1 MRAIEY
7 TEYGPP
13 DVLRLVEV
21 PKPAP
26 KDDEVLIRIRAA
38 SINALD
44 WRMVAG
50 KPLFARLFTGGL
62 RRPKVTRLGVDVS
75 GEVEAIGASVTRFK
89 PGDMVFGACRGSF
102 AEYGCAREDKLAMKP
117 AGVSFDDAAAT
128 PVAGLTALQALRDVA
143 HIKGGQHVLV
153 DGASGGVGTFAVQI
167 ARASGADVTAVCST
181 RNVETARSIGA
192 DHVIDYTREDFTRS
206 GKRYDLILAAN
217 AYHSIFDYRRSLNPD
232 GIYVIAGGGGAQM
245 LQGMLLGPFLS
256 VIGSKKMRFV
266 MAKVTSSD
274 LDILGEL
281 VASGKLAPVIDR
293 RYPLSDVAE
302 AVRYVLE
309 EHARGKI
316 VITVE
321 HHGDT

>member
-206 GKRYDLILAAN
+206 GQRYDLILAAN

>member
-206 GKRYDLILAAN
+206 GQRYDLILAAN

-302 AVRYVLE
+302 AVRYVLD

-321 HHGDT
+321 HHGET